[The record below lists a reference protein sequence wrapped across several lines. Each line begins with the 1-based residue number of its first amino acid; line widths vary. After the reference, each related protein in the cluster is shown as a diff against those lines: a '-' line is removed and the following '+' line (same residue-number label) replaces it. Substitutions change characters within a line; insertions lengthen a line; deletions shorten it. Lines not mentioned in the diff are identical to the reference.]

1 MSRTEDRPT
10 HAGAEGG
17 RRTRHRQGA
26 CGWHRREWKGRVP
39 YRLCQDGMQRR
50 RGDTIKCL
58 FRTIQRVHAA
68 RRTSTRPRATHN
80 SVGALTIHHPD
91 WMDRHPSGSR
101 QDTHGTLGPF
111 AGRPWVGV
119 AQHTSQST
127 SPSAPAQK
135 YLKIL
140 IRENRFIPR
149 EQGKLGSKHTVK
161 FSKGTWHQIK
171 NSGKKRSIA
180 RNYPK
185 SVNIMSAVF
194 ARQNSGKD
202 HMRKHCTMKDAP
214 REAAWDLARNI
225 YKLKSSDKTT
235 FNTPVEAKVLP
246 ALTSKRPEEREFVVD
261 SGASMHMMSKKN

>member
-1 MSRTEDRPT
+1 
-10 HAGAEGG
+10 
-17 RRTRHRQGA
+17 
-26 CGWHRREWKGRVP
+26 
-39 YRLCQDGMQRR
+39 MQRR
-50 RGDTIKCL
+50 RCDTIKCL

-80 SVGALTIHHPD
+80 SHARVGALTIHHPD
-91 WMDRHPSGSR
+91 WMDRHPSGSW

-111 AGRPWVGV
+111 AGRPWV

-127 SPSAPAQK
+127 SAQQ
-135 YLKIL
+135 YLKI
-140 IRENRFIPR
+140 IRENRFVLR

-161 FSKGTWHQIK
+161 FSKGTWHQTK

-225 YKLKSSDKTT
+225 YKLKSSDKAT
-235 FNTPVEAKVLP
+235 FCTPIEAKVMSAP
-246 ALTSKRPEEREFVVD
+246 TSKRPEEREFVVD